1 MDPVISFSL
10 SSTLFDRGF
19 FSIILLNMD
28 LDEKKKKKSS
38 EFIVDGWH
46 L

>member
-28 LDEKKKKKSS
+28 LDEKKKKSS

>member
-28 LDEKKKKKSS
+28 LDEKKKNLVNS
-38 EFIVDGWH
+38 
-46 L
+46 